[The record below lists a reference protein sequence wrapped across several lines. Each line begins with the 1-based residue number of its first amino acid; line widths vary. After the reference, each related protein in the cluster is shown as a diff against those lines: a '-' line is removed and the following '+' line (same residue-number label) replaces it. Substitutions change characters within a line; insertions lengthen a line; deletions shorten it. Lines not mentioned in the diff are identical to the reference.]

1 MTTVGDSAVTGPAP
15 RPCSSC
21 PYRCDAPSGLWAAVE
36 YEKLVAY
43 DRDTANQPTNLFLCH
58 QTNAGDEGARL
69 CAGWVGC
76 HGENL
81 LALRLAAARGE
92 LAAADLR
99 SVFEYCSPVALFR
112 SGADAAAHGMTNIDN
127 PDPAACEMI
136 EKIRA
141 RRTDLR

>member
-1 MTTVGDSAVTGPAP
+1 MTTMGDSAVTGPAP

-43 DRDTANQPTNLFLCH
+43 DRDTAYQPPNLFLCH
-58 QTNAGDEGARL
+58 QTSAEDESARL

-76 HGENL
+76 HGGQL
-81 LALRLAAARGE
+81 LALRLAGARGE
-92 LAAADLR
+92 LSDGDLR
-99 SVFEYCSPVALFR
+99 AAIEYRSPVALFR
-112 SGADAAAHGMTNIDN
+112 SGADAAAHGVASIDN
-127 PDPAACEMI
+127 PGPAACEAI

-141 RRTDLR
+141 RRTDIR